1 MYTSPSVQGTG
12 PEDALFCPAGAPSM
26 IGGRTRVT
34 DDNPEESELEIGTL
48 LAAAFE
54 KEPSADLGDRVV
66 RRVALATT
74 VAEIAQMFTAAPL
87 HWLRSDLEPDEG
99 GDGGQGQ

>member
-1 MYTSPSVQGTG
+1 MTENETS
-12 PEDALFCPAGAPSM
+12 
-26 IGGRTRVT
+26 
-34 DDNPEESELEIGTL
+34 ESELEIGTL

-74 VAEIAQMFTAAPL
+74 VAEFVQMFTSAPV
-87 HWLRSDLEPDEG
+87 HWLRSDIAADTEEG
-99 GDGGQGQ
+99 ED

>member
-1 MYTSPSVQGTG
+1 M
-12 PEDALFCPAGAPSM
+12 
-26 IGGRTRVT
+26 T
-34 DDNPEESELEIGTL
+34 DGEESDLEIGTL

-87 HWLRSDLEPDEG
+87 HWLRPDLEPDDG
-99 GDGGQGQ
+99 GDGGKSG